1 MTAQGRRRIIWL
13 AVALAVT
20 AALVYGYWPRARPVE
35 VGQVRYAPLRV
46 TVEEEGET
54 RIIDRYVV
62 AAPVPGFARRI
73 TLKVGAPVQEKQ
85 TLVEIDPSRATVLDP
100 RSRAEAQAR
109 VASARAALHAAEQR
123 ADAAAREAEL
133 AAIEHQRM
141 RDAAKASAVS
151 KQEEDQARTR
161 LQTASANERSAR
173 FGVDVARFDLQAART
188 ALAYS
193 GAREAGRPAEQVI
206 IRAPVEGSVLRVYR
220 ESEGP
225 VETGTPLIEIGN
237 PRSLEVVV
245 DVLSDDAVRIKPGG
259 RAVLERWGDDR
270 PLEARVRVVEPV
282 GFTKVSALGV
292 EEQRVNVIADITSPP
307 EQWQRLG
314 HAYRVEANFILWEG
328 ERVLQ
333 IPASALFR
341 TGDDWAVFVVESGK
355 ARHRTVNVGQ
365 RSGLAAQVLGG
376 LAEGEAV
383 IAHPDDTIAD
393 GVSVRTR

>member
-13 AVALAVT
+13 VVAVAVA
-20 AALVYGYWPRARPVE
+20 AALVYGYWPRAQPVE
-35 VGQVRYAPLRV
+35 VAAVRYAPLRV
-46 TVEEEGET
+46 TVEDEGET

-73 TLKVGAPVQEKQ
+73 KLKVGATVREGQ
-85 TLVEIDPSRATVLDP
+85 TLVEIEPSRATVLDP

-109 VASARAALHAAEQR
+109 VASARASLHAAEQR
-123 ADAAAREAEL
+123 ANAAAKEAEL

-141 RDAAKASAVS
+141 RDAAMANAVS

-161 LQTASANERSAR
+161 VQTASANERSAK
-173 FGVDVARFDLQAART
+173 FGVEVARFDLQAART

-193 GAREAGRPAEQVI
+193 GAREGGPPAERVI
-206 IRAPVEGSVLRVYR
+206 IKAPVAGSVLRVHH

-225 VETGTPLIEIGN
+225 VLTGTPLIEIGN

-259 RAVLERWGDDR
+259 RVVLDRWGDDR
-270 PLEARVRVVEPV
+270 PLEARVRLVEPV

-292 EEQRVNVIADITSPP
+292 EEQRVNVIADIASPP
-307 EQWQRLG
+307 EQWERLG
-314 HAYRVEANFILWEG
+314 HAYRVEASFILWED

-333 IPASALFR
+333 VPASALFR
-341 TGDDWAVFVVESGK
+341 TGNDWAVFVVEGGK
-355 ARHRTVNVGQ
+355 ARRRTVSVG
-365 RSGLAAQVLGG
+365 RRGGLAAQVLDG

-393 GVSVRTR
+393 GVSVTTR